1 MRFLVDECS
10 GKRLA
15 TLLKNEGYDVL
26 FAGDVMPSASDE
38 EIIKKCEEDYRILI
52 TDDKDFG
59 ELIFRLRRPIKGV
72 ILLRIVTVPERRL
85 KALIKLLKTYD
96 VKNRFI
102 VLEEEAVRIRKI
114 RS

>member
-1 MRFLVDECS
+1 MRFLVDECT

-15 TLLKNEGYDVL
+15 ILLKREGYDAL
-26 FAGDVMPSASDE
+26 FVGDSMRSASDE
-38 EIIKKCEEDYRILI
+38 EIIKKCEQDGRILI

-59 ELIFRLRRPIKGV
+59 ELVFRLSRPIKGV
-72 ILLRIVTVPERRL
+72 ILLRIVTVPERRF

-102 VLEEEAVRIRKI
+102 VLEENAIRSRKI
-114 RS
+114 KH

>member
-38 EIIKKCEEDYRILI
+38 EIIKNCSSSFVHAPGSL
-52 TDDKDFG
+52 
-59 ELIFRLRRPIKGV
+59 
-72 ILLRIVTVPERRL
+72 
-85 KALIKLLKTYD
+85 
-96 VKNRFI
+96 
-102 VLEEEAVRIRKI
+102 
-114 RS
+114 